1 MTREKHAIDG
11 GTEFVNG
18 TDGDGDSDDAGAGAD
33 DGGDDE

>member
-18 TDGDGDSDDAGAGAD
+18 TDGDGDGDSDDAGAG

>member
-18 TDGDGDSDDAGAGAD
+18 TDGDDDSDAD